1 MPALLIRD
9 LPDEVH
15 ERLKRR
21 ASRNHRSLTKEAV
34 AILETALSQRRRRP
48 TLAQVDRRR
57 VDGNKPLTDRVLRE
71 AKRTGRP

>member
-9 LPDEVH
+9 LPDNVH

-21 ASRNHRSLTKEAV
+21 ASQNHRSLTKEAV
-34 AILETALSQRRRRP
+34 AILEAALSQRRRRP

-57 VDGNKPLTDRVLRE
+57 VDGNKRLTDRVLRD

>member
-9 LPDEVH
+9 LPADVH

-21 ASRNHRSLTKEAV
+21 ASRNHRSLTKEAA
-34 AILETALSQRRRRP
+34 AILEAALSQRRRRP
-48 TLAQVDRRR
+48 TLAHVDRRR
-57 VDGNKPLTDRVLRE
+57 VDGDKPLTDRVLRD